1 MMSSQGLSE
10 YLSEQYLEKQN
21 PCLSLHMS
29 SPHLTF
35 GLGIKSLPRTGT
47 AGNSLSTFQHTSHAL
62 SSRLICLGMML

>member
-35 GLGIKSLPRTGT
+35 GLGIKSLPREQFKHVPAHLPCPEQQ
-47 AGNSLSTFQHTSHAL
+47 AGLFGDDVVAVP
-62 SSRLICLGMML
+62 